1 MKRVTFIIK
10 SMFSLIRFFSPF
22 NFFIFFL
29 LVSVLPNAR
38 ADIYV
43 FKVANGVMRF
53 TNVPNEPVYRRITRN
68 RPKHVSLHPT
78 TFRCYK
84 QIVGIAAD
92 KYGVDES
99 LVWAVMKLESD
110 SDPWAVS
117 WKGASGLIQL
127 VPATANQHNM
137 RNIHDPKQNVDGG
150 VRYLRLLLDRFKGNL
165 RLSHSAY
172 NAGIKAVEK
181 YKNTPPFKETQDY
194 VRRVLA
200 YRQTFGK
207 NGTLVLKGQGRRK

>member
-78 TFRCYK
+78 TLRCYK

-92 KYGVDES
+92 K
-99 LVWAVMKLESD
+99 
-110 SDPWAVS
+110 
-117 WKGASGLIQL
+117 
-127 VPATANQHNM
+127 
-137 RNIHDPKQNVDGG
+137 
-150 VRYLRLLLDRFKGNL
+150 
-165 RLSHSAY
+165 
-172 NAGIKAVEK
+172 
-181 YKNTPPFKETQDY
+181 
-194 VRRVLA
+194 
-200 YRQTFGK
+200 
-207 NGTLVLKGQGRRK
+207 